1 MIKQL
6 AKRPRRTVAGF
17 ATVLAALGV
26 AAGSGATFSA
36 QTANPSNSFTSGT
49 LLHTNSKG
57 DGVTIV
63 TGSNLKPGDI
73 RTGETTITNTGSL
86 AATFTL
92 SEIND
97 SNAFG
102 TGVLDLVI
110 DQVKSGVTTNV
121 YTGDLGGMS
130 PAGLGSFAP
139 GEARTYKYTVTLDP
153 VSSTNT
159 DQGKT
164 ATADYVFTQAP
175 S

>member
-6 AKRPRRTVAGF
+6 ARRPGRTIAGL

-26 AAGSGATFSA
+26 AVGSGATFSA

-49 LLHTNSKG
+49 LLHTNSRG

-63 TGSNLKPGDI
+63 TGTNLKPGDV
-73 RTGETTITNTGSL
+73 RS
-86 AATFTL
+86 
-92 SEIND
+92 D

-102 TGVLDLVI
+102 PGVLDLVI
-110 DQVKSGVTTNV
+110 DQVKSGITTNV
-121 YTGDLGGMS
+121 YTGDLGAMS
-130 PAGLGSFAP
+130 PVALGSFAS

-153 VSSTNT
+153 VAATNA
-159 DQGKT
+159 DQAKT
-164 ATADYVFTQAP
+164 ATADYTFTQAP